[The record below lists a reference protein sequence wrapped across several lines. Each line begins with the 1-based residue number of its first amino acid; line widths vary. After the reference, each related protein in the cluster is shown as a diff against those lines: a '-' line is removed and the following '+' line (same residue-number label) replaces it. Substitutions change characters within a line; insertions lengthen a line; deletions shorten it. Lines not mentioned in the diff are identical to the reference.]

1 MYPASLKIW
10 YSIGIVTGI
19 KKGKSTPFVADALSQ
34 AGCCDT
40 VAGKKPTC
48 QGQFES
54 EIRAGD
60 FLDLDRLNTAF
71 SAWLKVAYHQSV
83 HSETGQSPKERYE
96 SNLLAPIQGIPLDT
110 SIRFFMKKEKR
121 KVHPDFSDVSLKG
134 RLYKVDPKLRGDSV
148 VVRFDEFGDLQEV
161 LIYSLSEEYLGK
173 GVLHQREKQDQPQ
186 SDHQQGKPKHDYIGL
201 LVDQHDALL
210 NKQARGIDYIRVT
223 EKKGWPFTS
232 FMTALSK
239 ILGRK
244 GGASAFNTDEMEAL
258 QKAYSRRDN
267 LNESLLMEAAE
278 IAEQKNIPH
287 IVYNLQLLQKRS

>member
-134 RLYKVDPKLRGDSV
+134 RLYKVDPKL
-148 VVRFDEFGDLQEV
+148 
-161 LIYSLSEEYLGK
+161 
-173 GVLHQREKQDQPQ
+173 
-186 SDHQQGKPKHDYIGL
+186 
-201 LVDQHDALL
+201 
-210 NKQARGIDYIRVT
+210 
-223 EKKGWPFTS
+223 
-232 FMTALSK
+232 
-239 ILGRK
+239 
-244 GGASAFNTDEMEAL
+244 
-258 QKAYSRRDN
+258 
-267 LNESLLMEAAE
+267 
-278 IAEQKNIPH
+278 
-287 IVYNLQLLQKRS
+287 LLQKRS